1 MAYRLRERGA
11 VEREKGAGHAL
22 DAFLV
27 AGEASGDQLGASL
40 MKKLRQRR
48 MGEIRFRGVGGH
60 AMAAEG
66 LVSLFPMD
74 NVTAMG
80 FGTVIRKLPLILRR
94 IRETAAAIV
103 ASPPDVLILID
114 SPDFNQRVARRVRRV
129 LPDLAIVKYVSPT
142 VWAWRP
148 GRARKLAPLVD
159 HVLALFPFEPDVLK
173 KLGGPPASYVGHP
186 LLERIG
192 DLRASP
198 EEERSRANDPPLL
211 VVLPGSRPLEIHR
224 LAHIF
229 GEAIGRLAE
238 KRGPMKVV
246 LPTLRTREEEIRAAV
261 ESWPV
266 KPRASSSPKRKS
278 TRRFGA
284 RVQALAASGTV
295 TLELAL
301 AHVPMVVAYRVPLL
315 EGMIVKA
322 VVRISSA
329 SLPNLVLGETVVPE
343 FLRREDCTAE
353 KLAQALA
360 PLLDDTPERRRQL
373 EAFKRLDQIF
383 GTDDEQPSGR
393 AARVTLE
400 VIENKRKSK
409 ADENRS

>member
-1 MAYRLRERGA
+1 MSA
-11 VEREKGAGHAL
+11 KGAGHAL

-74 NVTAMG
+74 DVTAMG

-266 KPRASSSPKRKS
+266 KPRIVVTEAEKYAAF
-278 TRRFGA
+278 RRA
-284 RVQALAASGTV
+284 RAALAASGTV

>member
-1 MAYRLRERGA
+1 LSA
-11 VEREKGAGHAL
+11 KGARHAL

-40 MKKLRQRR
+40 MKKLRERR
-48 MGEIRFRGVGGH
+48 AGEIRFRGVGGH
-60 AMAAEG
+60 AMAAAG

-74 NVTAMG
+74 DVTAMG
-80 FGTVIRKLPLILRR
+80 FGSVIRKLPLILRR
-94 IRETAAAIV
+94 IRETVAAIV

-173 KLGGPPASYVGHP
+173 KLGGPPSSYVGHP

-224 LAHIF
+224 LAKTF

-246 LPTLRTREEEIRAAV
+246 LPTLPAREEEIRAAV

-266 KPRASSSPKRKS
+266 KPRIVVTEAEKYAAF
-278 TRRFGA
+278 RRA
-284 RVQALAASGTV
+284 RAALAASGTV

-315 EGMIVKA
+315 EGMIVNA

-360 PLLDDTPERRRQL
+360 PLLDDTPERRKQL

-383 GTDDEQPSGR
+383 GTDGEQPSGR

-409 ADENRS
+409 TDEIHS

>member
-1 MAYRLRERGA
+1 MSA
-11 VEREKGAGHAL
+11 KGARHAL

-40 MKKLRQRR
+40 MKKLRGRL

-74 NVTAMG
+74 DVTAMG

-173 KLGGPPASYVGHP
+173 KLGGPPSSYVGHP

-198 EEERSRANDPPLL
+198 EEERSRAKDPPLL

-238 KRGPMKVV
+238 KRGPIKVV
-246 LPTLRTREEEIRAAV
+246 LPTLRAREEEIRAAV

-266 KPRASSSPKRKS
+266 KPRIVVTEAEKYAAF
-278 TRRFGA
+278 RRA
-284 RVQALAASGTV
+284 RAALAASGTV

-329 SLPNLVLGETVVPE
+329 SLPNLVLGEEVVPE

-409 ADENRS
+409 ADEIRS

>member
-1 MAYRLRERGA
+1 
-11 VEREKGAGHAL
+11 
-22 DAFLV
+22 
-27 AGEASGDQLGASL
+27 
-40 MKKLRQRR
+40 
-48 MGEIRFRGVGGH
+48 
-60 AMAAEG
+60 MAAEG
-66 LVSLFPMD
+66 LASIFPMD
-74 NVTAMG
+74 EVTAMG
-80 FGTVIRKLPLILRR
+80 FGSVIRKLPLILRR
-94 IRETAAAIV
+94 IRETAAAVI

-114 SPDFNQRVARRVRRV
+114 SPDFNQRVARRVRRR
-129 LPDLAIVKYVSPT
+129 LPALPIVKYVSPT

-148 GRARKLAPLVD
+148 GRARKLTPLVD

-173 KLGGPPASYVGHP
+173 KLGGPPSSYVGHP

-198 EEERSRANDPPLL
+198 EEERSRRSDPPLI

-224 LAHIF
+224 LARTF

-238 KRGPMKVV
+238 KRGPIKVV
-246 LPTLRTREEEIRAAV
+246 LPTLRSREEEIRAAV
-261 ESWPV
+261 ASWPV
-266 KPRASSSPKRKS
+266 KPRIVVTEAEKYAAF
-278 TRRFGA
+278 RRA
-284 RVQALAASGTV
+284 RAALAASGTV

-315 EGMIVKA
+315 EGMIVNA

-329 SLPNLVLGETVVPE
+329 SLPNLVLGEVVVPE
-343 FLRREDCTAE
+343 FLRREDCTGE
-353 KLAQALA
+353 KLANALA

-383 GTDDEQPSGR
+383 STGGEQPSAR

-400 VIENKRKSK
+400 VIENKRKSMV
-409 ADENRS
+409 EEIHS

>member
-1 MAYRLRERGA
+1 LSA
-11 VEREKGAGHAL
+11 KGARHPL
-22 DAFLV
+22 DTFLV

-40 MKKLRQRR
+40 MKKLRERLV
-48 MGEIRFRGVGGH
+48 GEIRFRGVGGP

-66 LVSLFPMD
+66 LASLFPMD
-74 NVTAMG
+74 DITAMG
-80 FGTVIRKLPLILRR
+80 FGPVIRKLPLILRR
-94 IRETAAAIV
+94 IRETAAAVV

-129 LPDLAIVKYVSPT
+129 LPDLPIVKYVSPT

-159 HVLALFPFEPDVLK
+159 HVLALFPFEPDVLR
-173 KLGGPPASYVGHP
+173 KLGGPPSSYVGHP

-198 EEERSRANDPPLL
+198 EEERSRRSDPPLL

-224 LAHIF
+224 LAGIF

-238 KRGPMKVV
+238 ERGPMKVV
-246 LPTLRTREEEIRAAV
+246 LPTLRAREEEIRAAV

-266 KPRASSSPKRKS
+266 KPRIVVTEAEKYAAF
-278 TRRFGA
+278 RRA
-284 RVQALAASGTV
+284 RAALAASGTV

-315 EGMIVKA
+315 EGMIVRA
-322 VVRISSA
+322 VARISSA
-329 SLPNLVLGETVVPE
+329 SLPNLVLGEVVVPE

-360 PLLDDTPERRRQL
+360 PLLDDTPERRKQL
-373 EAFKRLDQIF
+373 EAFTRLDQIF
-383 GTDDEQPSGR
+383 STGGEQPSGR

-400 VIENKRKSK
+400 VIENKRKSLV
-409 ADENRS
+409 EEIRS

>member
-1 MAYRLRERGA
+1 MSA
-11 VEREKGAGHAL
+11 KGVRHAL
-22 DAFLV
+22 DTFLV

-40 MKKLRQRR
+40 MKKLRERLV
-48 MGEIRFRGVGGH
+48 GEVRFRGVGGP

-66 LVSLFPMD
+66 LASLFPMD
-74 NVTAMG
+74 EVTAMG
-80 FGTVIRKLPLILRR
+80 FGSVIRKLPLILRR
-94 IRETAAAIV
+94 IRETAAAVI

-114 SPDFNQRVARRVRRV
+114 SPDFNQRVARRVRRR
-129 LPDLAIVKYVSPT
+129 LPALPIVKYVSPT

-148 GRARKLAPLVD
+148 GRARKLTPLVD

-173 KLGGPPASYVGHP
+173 KLGGPPSSYVGHP

-198 EEERSRANDPPLL
+198 EEERSRRSDPPLI

-224 LAHIF
+224 LAKTF

-238 KRGPMKVV
+238 KRGPIKVV
-246 LPTLRTREEEIRAAV
+246 LPTLRAREEEIRAAV
-261 ESWPV
+261 ASWPV
-266 KPRASSSPKRKS
+266 KPRIVVTEAEKYAAF
-278 TRRFGA
+278 RRA
-284 RVQALAASGTV
+284 RAALAASGTV

-315 EGMIVKA
+315 EGMIVNA

-329 SLPNLVLGETVVPE
+329 SLPNLVLGEVVVPE
-343 FLRREDCTAE
+343 FLRREDCTGE
-353 KLAQALA
+353 KLANALA

-373 EAFKRLDQIF
+373 EAFRRLDQIF
-383 GTDDEQPSGR
+383 STGSEQPSAR

-400 VIENKRKSK
+400 VIENKRKSMV
-409 ADENRS
+409 EEIHS

>member
-1 MAYRLRERGA
+1 LSA
-11 VEREKGAGHAL
+11 KGVRHAL
-22 DAFLV
+22 DTFLV

-40 MKKLRQRR
+40 MKKLRERLV
-48 MGEIRFRGVGGH
+48 GEVRFRGVGGP

-66 LVSLFPMD
+66 LASLFPMD
-74 NVTAMG
+74 EVTAMG
-80 FGTVIRKLPLILRR
+80 FGSVIRKLPLILRR
-94 IRETAAAIV
+94 IRETAAAVI

-114 SPDFNQRVARRVRRV
+114 SPDFNQRVARRVRRR
-129 LPDLAIVKYVSPT
+129 LPALPIVKYVSPT

-148 GRARKLAPLVD
+148 GRARKLTPLVD

-173 KLGGPPASYVGHP
+173 KLGGPPSSYVGHP

-198 EEERSRANDPPLL
+198 EEERSRRSDPPLI

-224 LAHIF
+224 LAKTF

-238 KRGPMKVV
+238 KRGPIKVV
-246 LPTLRTREEEIRAAV
+246 LPTLRAREEEIRAAV
-261 ESWPV
+261 ASWPV
-266 KPRASSSPKRKS
+266 KPRIVVTEAEKYAAF
-278 TRRFGA
+278 RRA
-284 RVQALAASGTV
+284 RAALAASGTV

-315 EGMIVKA
+315 EGMIVNA

-329 SLPNLVLGETVVPE
+329 SLPNLVLGEVVVPE
-343 FLRREDCTAE
+343 FLRREDCTGE
-353 KLAQALA
+353 KLANALA

-373 EAFKRLDQIF
+373 EAFRRLDQIF
-383 GTDDEQPSGR
+383 STGSEQPSAR

-400 VIENKRKSK
+400 VIENKRKSMV
-409 ADENRS
+409 EEIHS